1 MAPHTAGGLVYGM
14 AHGGHIHREN
24 YGFIGSKG
32 PVPASAFSHSPN
44 FHLGNLGP
52 TAHGGHTPR
61 IAHRGCIM
69 EFTYP
74 EAPVPSLIASRG
86 QVSCLRNQRTMAHD
100 ELAGGI
106 PSTGHILLGN
116 HTVNH
121 TKGPTPVSALGQ
133 GPDPH
138 LGNLG
143 PVAYGGRTL
152 GTARGGCIPEFTYVG
167 GLEPSLTTGHG

>member
-1 MAPHTAGGLVYGM
+1 MASHTIGGLAGGM
-14 AHGGHIHREN
+14 ARGGHIHREN

-32 PVPASAFSHSPN
+32 SVPTSAFSRSPN

-52 TAHGGHTPR
+52 TAHDGHTPG

-74 EAPVPSLIASRG
+74 EAPVPSLIASHG

-100 ELAGGI
+100 ELTRGMAMI
-106 PSTGHILLGN
+106 GHIPLGN
-116 HTVNH
+116 HAVNH
-121 TKGPTPVSALGQ
+121 AKGPVPASTISHN
-133 GPDPH
+133 PDLH

-143 PVAYGGRTL
+143 PMAHGGHTSRTGL
-152 GTARGGCIPEFTYVG
+152 RGCILEFT
-167 GLEPSLTTGHG
+167 